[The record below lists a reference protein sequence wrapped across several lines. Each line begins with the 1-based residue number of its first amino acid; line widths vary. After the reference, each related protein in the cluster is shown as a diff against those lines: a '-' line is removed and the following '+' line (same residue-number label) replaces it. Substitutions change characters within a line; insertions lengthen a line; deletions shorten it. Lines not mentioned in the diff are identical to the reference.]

1 MDSIDFTA
9 NQSKAG
15 LIYYAVQP
23 PSHLRLTGLDTGIGE
38 AI

>member
-1 MDSIDFTA
+1 MDSIGFTA

-23 PSHLRLTGLDTGIGE
+23 PSHLRLTGLDTEIRE
-38 AI
+38 VI